1 MITIRKAIA
10 DDKLTIQKLNNNAD
24 VRQFCLDCLPEH
36 TMVVELEDTLVGYGS
51 LDIADELAIIRG
63 VYIAHNYRNQGLGDG
78 LVRALINYAD
88 RRAVKRI
95 YIFSD
100 REIDYFKR
108 FGFKYISSDQC
119 DIKIVGAY
127 NTNSDDYSYIMELDI
142 DEYFNSRH
150 CH

>member
-1 MITIRKAIA
+1 
-10 DDKLTIQKLNNNAD
+10 
-24 VRQFCLDCLPEH
+24 
-36 TMVVELEDTLVGYGS
+36 MVVELEDTLVGYGS
-51 LDIADELAIIRG
+51 LDIADELAIIRC